1 MYLLYISK
9 NTVEIFKKYQKL
21 GELAWTPE
29 TLPQVLSQI
38 KSNFSSKFRVI
49 LSDNFINVSSLLLP
63 PNESKKRDQ
72 IQAKIQPS
80 ITENLSQTIWDYK
93 IVAKHNHFNL
103 VQIIFVSTKFFD
115 AFRTAIQIAKIKVDL
130 LESFSTTIC
139 RFLPTNKLVMV
150 NYQDLLILSFNQT
163 PIYSRVLDKK
173 ISQSDIDQAFE
184 FTKKYFQTLPQQIL
198 FSPTGDIA
206 FNQFD
211 FSGLRPEYT
220 TVNPLK
226 GIVHSTNTIGSDA
239 ETSRLEINN
248 NQSQSS
254 SLLPKIMF
262 AIPII
267 LLLAIFVF
275 VILHQNNNSNPVS
288 SSVESTTPTA
298 IPTPTAQPV
307 SSYKIK
313 ILNGTGVAGQAGE
326 ISKLLAENG
335 FQVEATG
342 NADNYKYTQTQVQI
356 KSSIPDNVVSLI
368 KESLGSDYSPKIS
381 DTNLSASSE
390 FDIIITTGK

>member
-9 NTVEIFKKYQKL
+9 NTVEIFKKYQKI
-21 GELAWTPE
+21 GEFSWTPE
-29 TLPQVLSQI
+29 TLSQVLSQI

-49 LSDNFINVSSLLLP
+49 LSDNFISVSSLLLP
-63 PNESKKRDQ
+63 PNESSRNK
-72 IQAKIQPS
+72 IQARIQPS

-115 AFRTAIQIAKIKVDL
+115 AFRAAIQTAKIKIDL

-139 RFLPTNKLVMV
+139 RFLPSNRLIMV

-198 FSPTGDIA
+198 FSPAGDVA

-211 FSGLRPEYT
+211 FSSLRPEYT
-220 TVNPLK
+220 TLNPLK
-226 GIVHSTNTIGSDA
+226 GIIHSTNIIGSDA
-239 ETSRLEINN
+239 ETSRLEINT
-248 NQSQSS
+248 NQPKPS
-254 SLLPKIMF
+254 SLLPKVMF
-262 AIPII
+262 TIPII
-267 LLLAIFVF
+267 LLLAIFIF
-275 VILHQNNNSNPVS
+275 VVVHQNNNTNPIS
-288 SSVESTTPTA
+288 SSVESITPTT
-298 IPTPTAQPV
+298 IPTPTTQPV
-307 SSYKIK
+307 SVYKIK
-313 ILNGTGVAGQAGE
+313 ILNGTGTAGQAGE
-326 ISKLLAENG
+326 VDKLLVKNG
-335 FQVEATG
+335 FQVESTG
-342 NADNYKYTQTQVQI
+342 NADNYKYTQTQVQL

-368 KESLGSDYSPKIS
+368 KESLGNDYSPKIS
-381 DTNLSASSE
+381 DTNLPASSE